1 MVFNSKNGTEHE
13 AESIPEP
20 LGRLSKEHPPGIF
33 CVYAYGR
40 KLITTDCDDSYP
52 CGVCRIM
59 KQQNYYL
66 KGLTNGKKGFGSW
79 FDPQFYL
86 DGYRNG
92 NPLFRYKI
100 ISLSRFI
107 IKNNGAYCQ
116 ILKNVFF

>member
-1 MVFNSKNGTEHE
+1 MFNAKNGTEHE

-20 LGRLSKEHPPGIF
+20 LGRLSKEHPSGVF
-33 CVYAYGR
+33 CVYAYGI
-40 KLITTDCDDSYP
+40 KLIAHDCDDSYP

-107 IKNNGAYCQ
+107 IKNYCQ